1 VAQRYRFTI
10 WICATSVLAVS
21 IAWCYLDGIW
31 LDPARLAGVIAIY
44 IVLAALAE
52 LFYRIRRLRVLGMC
66 IDTLDQLWTTAAGFT
81 LIQYPAARHGGA
93 LVDPALARIDH
104 ALGFDWSAHFAAVQ
118 THPYLMDWAGHAY
131 TSYAILTP
139 ILVLLVGVYN
149 FRRLQ
154 ECLLANIVGA
164 SFCAFVSVLFPA
176 VGAAGFFLPESEWPF
191 YVHQFLLARAGEI
204 SFLRYDDLAGIE
216 QFPSYHATMAVLYI
230 FAFMGL
236 PRWVAAPFVLL
247 ECAMMYSAIP
257 IGGHHLADVIAGL
270 TIGIAAISIVKFA
283 TRGSSTAKHAAEPL
297 VAAPAPSA
305 AASSSP

>member
-1 VAQRYRFTI
+1 MQRYRFAI

-31 LDPARLAGVIAIY
+31 LDPARLAGIIAIY
-44 IVLAALAE
+44 IAIAALAE
-52 LFYRIRRLRVLGMC
+52 LFYRIPRLRVLGMC
-66 IDTLDQLWTTAAGFT
+66 IDTLDQLWVTAAGFT

-93 LVDPALARIDH
+93 LVDPTLARIDH

-118 THPYLMDWAGHAY
+118 NHPYLMGLAAHAY
-131 TSYAILTP
+131 SSYAILTP

-164 SFCAFVSVLFPA
+164 SLCAVFSILFPA
-176 VGAAGFFLPESEWPF
+176 VDAAGFFLPESEWPS
-191 YVHQFLLARAGEI
+191 YVNQFLLARAGEI
-204 SFLRYDDLAGIE
+204 SFLRYDDLLGIE

-236 PRWVAAPFVLL
+236 PRWLAAPFMLL
-247 ECAMMYSAIP
+247 GCAMIYSAIP
-257 IGGHHLADVIAGL
+257 IGGHHLADVIFGSVIGVAGIL
-270 TIGIAAISIVKFA
+270 LVKTA
-283 TRGSSTAKHAAEPL
+283 TRGSSMAKHAAERPL